1 MTALSFLRGVRDS
14 AASKIPYS
22 IHFTTLMTH
31 LMPFL
36 KKPATGVFFVLLPG
50 LLAAS
55 FLNEAE
61 ARDPAPQA
69 EAPYFRT
76 EASRRMLR
84 YDVPAGKT
92 SRIAVQEDRIVSA
105 VYDRA
110 LLSIQ
115 TNSQLGELYVQP
127 HMAGEA
133 AVYLSTE
140 SGNSIS
146 ILLNAEDDMDPQT
159 IILSKSPG
167 AIPVGTDTRSPR
179 MLAPMPAA
187 DYEAAVKRIIRQA
200 VLNEETP
207 DVMKRGACPKPSVS
221 LQGAITALGML
232 KPRLT
237 ACWSSMGF
245 NASVI
250 RVTNTRL
257 ARQQIDESLLTRG
270 TILATA
276 IDRDELSLGASAS
289 LIFVEAGSG
298 S

>member
-1 MTALSFLRGVRDS
+1 
-14 AASKIPYS
+14 
-22 IHFTTLMTH
+22 MTH
-31 LMPFL
+31 LKPFL
-36 KKPATGVFFVLLPG
+36 KKPAVSVLFVIFPG
-50 LLAAS
+50 LLAQS
-55 FLNEAE
+55 FLDSAE
-61 ARDPAPQA
+61 AREPAPQA

-146 ILLNAEDDMDPQT
+146 ILLNAEEDMDPQT

-167 AIPVGTDTRSPR
+167 AFAVGTDTRSPR

-221 LQGAITALGML
+221 LETAILALQSL
-232 KPRLT
+232 KPKLT

-245 NASVI
+245 NASVL

-257 ARQQIDESLLTRG
+257 ARQSIDESVLTRG

-276 IDRDELSLGASAS
+276 IDRDEFSLGASAS